1 MGAIKTKSDETILDN
16 NEKRNTPEKV
26 REVMD
31 VVDSQ
36 VEAIKDTIDNL
47 LVPQDGQDG
56 LSAYEIWLDNGNTGT
71 EQVFL
76 DSLVGNDGQDG
87 QDGQTPDISQLEEDV
102 QDLDD
107 RVTNLEDG
115 GSSSDGSGQM
125 DGDLDMNYNDIV
137 NIRTLHHDDGENPGT
152 YFELANRQFVGGPLN
167 YAVDYSDDYTA
178 RSFVDK
184 AYVDAKTAGTPSI
197 HTEAFTT
204 GSDAEVRTITHNLNS
219 TDVLLLAFEQ
229 ASGNFKK
236 IDFSIVGTMLNV
248 TANSFEATFQ
258 GDEQYK
264 VIVLAF

>member
-107 RVTNLEDG
+107 RVTDLEDG

-137 NIRTLHHDDGENPGT
+137 NITFAMTMG
-152 YFELANRQFVGGPLN
+152 
-167 YAVDYSDDYTA
+167 
-178 RSFVDK
+178 
-184 AYVDAKTAGTPSI
+184 KTR
-197 HTEAFTT
+197 HLF
-204 GSDAEVRTITHNLNS
+204 
-219 TDVLLLAFEQ
+219 
-229 ASGNFKK
+229 
-236 IDFSIVGTMLNV
+236 
-248 TANSFEATFQ
+248 
-258 GDEQYK
+258 
-264 VIVLAF
+264 